1 MPKTC
6 SSALAQHLADE
17 VTTLATCWQIT
28 RRDGVVQGFT
38 DHVRDLEVEGVT
50 YIAASGYT
58 RTAIRS
64 TADLAVDNLD
74 VESVFSDD
82 GITEEDLRAGKYD
95 FAEVRMFLVNYQD
108 LSQGI
113 LKLRRGWLGEV
124 TIRDGMYVA
133 ELRGMTQRL
142 QMTVGE
148 VYAPDCSADLG
159 DARCGAD
166 LTTFEESGT
175 VGTVTSATAFETMLV
190 QATGWYDGGELTW
203 TAGANAGQTV
213 AVRSW
218 DAAMG
223 TLTLF
228 LPALYPMQ
236 AGDAFTIRPGC
247 DKSFATCQTKFDNA
261 VNFRG
266 FPHVPGNDQV
276 LSYPDAQS

>member
-1 MPKTC
+1 MAKTV
-6 SSALAQHLADE
+6 SSALAQHLVGE
-17 VTTLATCWQIT
+17 VTTLATCWRIT
-28 RRDGVVQGFT
+28 RRDGVVLGFT
-38 DHVRDLEVEGVT
+38 DHVRDLVVDGVT
-50 YIAASGYT
+50 YRAASGYT
-58 RTAIRS
+58 RTAIRG

-82 GITEEDLRAGKYD
+82 GITEEDLRAGRYD
-95 FAEVRMFLVNYQD
+95 FAEVRMFLVSYQD

-113 LKLRRGWLGEV
+113 LKLRCGWLGEV

-142 QMTVGE
+142 QMIVGE

-159 DARCGAD
+159 DARCGVDLAD
-166 LTTFEESGT
+166 LEESGT
-175 VGTVTSATAFETMLV
+175 VTAVISATAFETALA
-190 QATGWYDGGELTW
+190 QPTGWYDGGELAW
-203 TAGANAGQTV
+203 TGGVNAGQTV

-218 DAAMG
+218 DAATSM
-223 TLTLF
+223 LSLF

-247 DKSFATCQTKFDNA
+247 DKSFATCQAKFDN
-261 VNFRG
+261 VINFRG
-266 FPHVPGNDQV
+266 FPHVPGTDQV